1 MITFENRDSVAK
13 AAAFRLGLYE
23 ELDKPTNGSK
33 MVVAAGKVDRGK
45 AFYVLRF
52 TGWPDEID
60 NGWQLISAPDR
71 PEWRR
76 LIEGM
81 IRANFTTAPIVKP
94 FQKTGRN

>member
-1 MITFENRDSVAK
+1 MITFENRDSVAQ
-13 AAAFRLGLYE
+13 AAARRLGLHE

-33 MVVAAGKVDRGK
+33 MIAVAGKVEGDI

-52 TGWPDEID
+52 TDWPRPED

-81 IRANFTTAPIVKP
+81 IRANYTTPPIVKP
-94 FQKTGRN
+94 ILEGKQ